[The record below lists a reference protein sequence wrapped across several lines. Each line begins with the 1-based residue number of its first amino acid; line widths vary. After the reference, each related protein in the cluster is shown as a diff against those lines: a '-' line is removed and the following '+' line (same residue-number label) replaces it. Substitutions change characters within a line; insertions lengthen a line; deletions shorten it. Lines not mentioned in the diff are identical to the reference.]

1 MDYEKLKEVIAKQ
14 IKENGKREITG
25 PVLQAVLMAMVDS
38 LGEVYPHTYT
48 DEEKAQ
54 ARANIDA
61 LSNHNGEITKEKL
74 SLEVQAILND
84 VANKQN
90 ISDATLATIAK
101 TIVGAINE
109 VYKGGLEDA
118 SIATSKIEDG
128 AITEPKLDTDLVNI
142 ITSAIQPAGLAS
154 AIATA
159 LASYVAKADIVD
171 TTGSAT
177 DKVMSQHGA
186 TEAIDGVTN
195 KVTELEISTDRQI
208 NNIGYTLDK
217 AAMSFDLEAGE
228 HSSKKD
234 VIYID
239 INAGETFDILLKN
252 ITSQNS
258 GAASVFVHYD
268 GDADTTNFGSVNIG
282 TKKTFTTQR
291 KITSIGFYMPSSV
304 ASSTG
309 TMGVEISKIG
319 SVKNSIDQKPDNVF
333 LNIGNADEIKA
344 GYSIYFSNGSLTTSS
359 KATTYIFRNND
370 FKKVIADLS
379 YNTSTM
385 AAVAFYTGNT
395 IDATTYDSTHSVKN
409 FGSRH
414 TYEIDV
420 PDNCKLIAF
429 VNRADYLATP
439 SIEIRL
445 KSLVGVSQRYEPK
458 LEEIN
463 KNIGNATDI
472 VSLNDPLNMGRKLN
486 EIKSTRTNENLV
498 LLHFSDIHAQA
509 NNLLRIKE
517 FFSHYSQYINDVICT
532 GDLLFN
538 KWSDD
543 FTYWENAN
551 VGDFMITIGNHET
564 TTDASTWGNV
574 PMADVNA
581 RFIAPYIGN
590 WGVQHQTGKNYYY
603 KDYTTQ
609 KIRLIV
615 IDPYYDETAQTTWL
629 ESVLNDAL
637 TSELS
642 VVIAEHNPFPT
653 YTPLQTSF
661 VSPYDTGVGALGNK
675 IAAYMELVQNF
686 HNNGGNFICW
696 LCGHMHRDAVAK
708 SVTYPNQL
716 MVAVPATKIAESGN
730 DDKRIAGTKSQ
741 DCFNVVSINPTHKTI
756 TIIRIGSDLD
766 SLLRH
771 KGTLCVNYENKEIL
785 WND

>member
-1 MDYEKLKEVIAKQ
+1 MSNYNNLKTTIDASIKQ
-14 IKENGKREITG
+14 NGNQEITG
-25 PVLQAVLMAMVDS
+25 QILNSVLNAMVNI
-38 LGEVYPHTYT
+38 LGAGYQFAGVATTATNPGSPDAKVFYIANGKGTYT
-48 DEEKAQ
+48 NFGGVEVTEDDVVVLYWDSSWHKVSTGIASQ
-54 ARANIDA
+54 
-61 LSNHNGEITKEKL
+61 EKL
-74 SLEVQAILND
+74 SE
-84 VANKQN
+84 
-90 ISDATLATIAK
+90 
-101 TIVGAINE
+101 
-109 VYKGGLEDA
+109 
-118 SIATSKIEDG
+118 
-128 AITEPKLDTDLVNI
+128 LDL
-142 ITSAIQPAGLAS
+142 
-154 AIATA
+154 
-159 LASYVAKADIVD
+159 
-171 TTGSAT
+171 
-177 DKVMSQHGA
+177 
-186 TEAIDGVTN
+186 
-195 KVTELEISTDRQI
+195 STDRQI
-208 NNIGYTLDK
+208 HNLGYALDK
-217 AAMSFDLEAGE
+217 AAMSFDMEAGE
-228 HSSKKD
+228 HSSHKD
-234 VIYID
+234 IFYID

-258 GAASVFVHYD
+258 GVANVFVYYD
-268 GDADTTNFGSVNIG
+268 GDEVDTQFGSVSIG

-291 KITSIGFYMPSSV
+291 KITSIGFYMSSSV
-304 ASSTG
+304 ASSKG

-319 SVKNSIDQKPDNVF
+319 SVKDSILQKSDDVF
-333 LNIGNADEIKA
+333 LNIENADEIKV
-344 GYSIYFSNGSLTTSS
+344 GYSIYFSNGALTTLS
-359 KATTYIFRNND
+359 KSTTFIFKNKD
-370 FKKVIADLS
+370 FKRVIADLS
-379 YNTSTM
+379 YNASSM
-385 AAVAFYTGNT
+385 CAVAFYTGDT
-395 IDATTYDSTHSVKN
+395 IDTETYDSANSVKN
-409 FGSRH
+409 WGSRH

-445 KSLVGVSQRYEPK
+445 KSLLGVSQRYEPK

-463 KNIGNATDI
+463 RKIGNATDI
-472 VSLNDPLNMGRKLN
+472 VSLNDPLNLGRKLN

-517 FFSHYSQYINDVICT
+517 FSSFYSQYINDVICT

-551 VGDFMITIGNHET
+551 VDNFMIAIGNHET
-564 TTDASTWGNV
+564 TTDASTWGDV

-581 RFIAPYIGN
+581 RFIAPYIDN
-590 WGVQHQTGKNYYY
+590 WGVQYQTGKNYYY

-609 KIRLIV
+609 KIRLVV
-615 IDPYYDETAQTTWL
+615 IDPYYDEIAQTTWL

-642 VVIAEHNPFPT
+642 VVIAEHNPLPT

-661 VSPYDTGVGALGNK
+661 VSPYDTGIGDLGNK
-675 IAAYMELVQNF
+675 ITAYMALVQNF

-696 LCGHMHRDAVAK
+696 LCGHMHRDAVAV
-708 SVTYPNQL
+708 SQAYPNQL
-716 MVAVPATKIAESGN
+716 MVAVPATKIVETGN
-730 DDKRIAGTKSQ
+730 DDKRIVGTKSQ

>member
-1 MDYEKLKEVIAKQ
+1 MDIISWIKTTLSKYSSNNTHDKNAIYFVKNEDGKTGKIISDEVVYGNGDDANGVVVESPNQPTEGESVWVNPDEDPEEVAVYNRSQVDALHQSIVNSITSLSEAGYLFSGVATSETNPGTPDAKVFYIANGKGTYEKFGGLEVTEDDVVVFYWDSAWHKVATGIA
-14 IKENGKREITG
+14 
-25 PVLQAVLMAMVDS
+25 S
-38 LGEVYPHTYT
+38 H
-48 DEEKAQ
+48 
-54 ARANIDA
+54 
-61 LSNHNGEITKEKL
+61 EKL
-74 SLEVQAILND
+74 S
-84 VANKQN
+84 
-90 ISDATLATIAK
+90 
-101 TIVGAINE
+101 
-109 VYKGGLEDA
+109 
-118 SIATSKIEDG
+118 
-128 AITEPKLDTDLVNI
+128 
-142 ITSAIQPAGLAS
+142 
-154 AIATA
+154 
-159 LASYVAKADIVD
+159 
-171 TTGSAT
+171 
-177 DKVMSQHGA
+177 
-186 TEAIDGVTN
+186 
-195 KVTELEISTDRQI
+195 ELEISTDRQI

-234 VIYID
+234 VFYID